1 MSSPISFLSYL
12 LGYHVGL
19 PKLKGFLLFCFGIRF
34 DFHSYDCCLFFY
46 YFLNWFCFSISF
58 LVILFH
64 LIFISNL
71 IIILLIVIC
80 FVLDHFLNWI
90 LFLISSLNIL
100 FHFIFISD
108 LVLIFFIAIFFYFG
122 SFLIDFFSIL
132 SLTIWLIE
140 NLALWVFWICLPWDN
155 LGPMIEVMGLED

>member
-12 LGYHVGL
+12 LRYHVGL

-34 DFHSYDCCLFFY
+34 NFHSYDCCLFFFY
-46 YFLNWFCFSISF
+46 HFLNWFCFSILF

-108 LVLIFFIAIFFYFG
+108 LVLIFFIAIFLFWIFFNWFFFNFIPHHLVDWEFSFV
-122 SFLIDFFSIL
+122 SFLD
-132 SLTIWLIE
+132 
-140 NLALWVFWICLPWDN
+140 LPS
-155 LGPMIEVMGLED
+155 MG